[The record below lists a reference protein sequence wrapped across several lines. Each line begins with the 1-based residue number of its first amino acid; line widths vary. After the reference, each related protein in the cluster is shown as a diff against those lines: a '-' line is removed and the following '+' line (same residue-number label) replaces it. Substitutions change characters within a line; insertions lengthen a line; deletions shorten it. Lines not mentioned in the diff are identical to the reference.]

1 MLCLEMYEVV
11 VYGISVLSM
20 VMSWVVLL
28 IVLYSLSDAYNVLL
42 TIIFVCIM

>member
-1 MLCLEMYEVV
+1 MYEVV